1 MATKKE
7 ILEIGLKMEEGAR
20 DFYGRHA
27 ESIANAGAKVLLR
40 ELQVDEARHAELFRD
55 MLDGKP
61 VELGAAA
68 PAPGQDLK
76 IGEYLEEKPLTPA
89 SGPDEVLV
97 VAIKSEMRAI
107 KFYSES
113 AAAYEGSKLSDLM
126 NMLVAE
132 EQAHKAK
139 LELLYDEEYLRE
151 N

>member
-7 ILEIGLKMEEGAR
+7 ILEIGLKMEEEAR
-20 DFYGRHA
+20 DFYGRQA

-40 ELQVDEARHAELFRD
+40 ELQADEARHAELFQD

-61 VELGAAA
+61 LELGAGA

-76 IGEYLEEKPLTPA
+76 IGEYLEEKPLTSA
-89 SGPDEVLV
+89 SGPGDVLV

-113 AAAYEGSKLSDLM
+113 AAAYEGSELADLM
-126 NMLVAE
+126 NALAAE
-132 EQAHKAK
+132 ELAHKAR
-139 LELLYDEEYLRE
+139 LERLYDDEFMQE